1 MVKNTVLKEDY
12 VDCVNSVIDYIEESL
27 SAQVALSDLCA
38 ETFYS
43 PVHLQRI
50 FLHTVGE
57 TIRQYLKGRRLS
69 EAADRLATTSMPI
82 LEIALQFGYDSQES
96 FTRAFRSKYFI
107 TPGKYRRL
115 GLHFAVTQK
124 KRLHRRDIL
133 SLEGGIRMEP
143 KIVYKEA
150 FKVVGLKYWGN
161 DPANNCPKF
170 WRDFMERYSE
180 IENVMPSQEHYG
192 IMCTGEENFVDGKFD

>member
-1 MVKNTVLKEDY
+1 MVKDTVLKEDY

-27 SAQVALSDLCA
+27 SAQVTISDLCA

-57 TIRQYLKGRRLS
+57 TIGQYLKGRRLS

-82 LEIALQFGYDSQES
+82 LGIALQFGYDSQES

-115 GLHFAVTQK
+115 
-124 KRLHRRDIL
+124 
-133 SLEGGIRMEP
+133 
-143 KIVYKEA
+143 
-150 FKVVGLKYWGN
+150 
-161 DPANNCPKF
+161 
-170 WRDFMERYSE
+170 
-180 IENVMPSQEHYG
+180 
-192 IMCTGEENFVDGKFD
+192 